1 MTRYAIP
8 LLIAVVGLCCIP
20 LVAVAVMRKAGL

>member
-20 LVAVAVMRKAGL
+20 LVAVVIMRRVGL